1 MRFGRKGNGALEFV
15 LLGIPSLFL
24 TFSVVEMSLGM
35 WQYHTL
41 EEAAVAGAR
50 YVITHGADCS
60 GTCGITVGNVVTKV
74 VQTGVG
80 LNPSQLAITL
90 TSTSGS
96 TTYSPASSYLSNS
109 TAFPPTAD
117 STAGNDITVTVAY
130 TVSNP
135 FAMFWPGAASIIEK
149 NVNLQAVS
157 RQRIV
162 F

>member
-1 MRFGRKGNGALEFV
+1 MRFGRKGSGALEFL

-24 TFSVVEMSLGM
+24 TLSVVEMSLGM

-41 EEAAVAGAR
+41 AESAAAGAR

-60 GTCGITVGNVVTKV
+60 GTCGINVGNVLTKIAN
-74 VQTGVG
+74 TGVG
-80 LNPSQLAITL
+80 LNSNNLSVTL

-96 TTYSPASSYLSNS
+96 NTYSPVSSYLTST
-109 TAFPPTAD
+109 TAFPPAAD
-117 STAGNDITVTVAY
+117 STAGNDITVTLSY
-130 TVSNP
+130 TVANP
-135 FAMFWPGAASIIEK
+135 FTMFWPGAASMMEK
-149 NVNLQAVS
+149 NLTLQAVS